1 MNQHQPIPNLVGY
14 YASDDG
20 ILSAAKNGAPLQAE
34 GRRGISAM
42 VKTRH
47 GRLNAHTL
55 LTVTLGPA
63 AASAWARE
71 YDRQRRAEWLR
82 FRRDNPTS
90 EANTW
95 PPLTEEETDWLDEY
109 DAAKETPSA

>member
-1 MNQHQPIPNLVGY
+1 MNQPQPIPNLVGY

-34 GRRGISAM
+34 GRRGVSAM

-47 GRLNAHTL
+47 GRLNVHTL
-55 LTVTLGPA
+55 LVVTLGPA
-63 AASAWARE
+63 AAAAWARD
-71 YDRQRRAEWLR
+71 YDRRSRATWLR
-82 FRRDNPTS
+82 FRRDNPAS

-95 PPLTEEETDWLDEY
+95 GPPTEDELDWLDEY
-109 DAAKETPSA
+109 DAAKETPNA

>member
-1 MNQHQPIPNLVGY
+1 MNQPQPIPNLVGY

-20 ILSAAKNGAPLQAE
+20 ILSAAKNGEPLKAE

-47 GRLNAHTL
+47 GRLNVHTL
-55 LTVTLGPA
+55 LLVTLGPA
-63 AASAWARE
+63 TAANWASE
-71 YDRQRRAEWLR
+71 YDRRSRANWLR
-82 FRRDNPTS
+82 FRRGNPHV

-95 PPLTEEETDWLDEY
+95 GPLTDDEIDWLADF
-109 DAAKETPSA
+109 DAQAVAA

>member
-1 MNQHQPIPNLVGY
+1 MNQPQPIPHLVGY

-20 ILSAAKNGAPLQAE
+20 ILSAAKNGDPLQAE
-34 GRRGISAM
+34 GRRGVSAM

-47 GRLNAHTL
+47 GRLNVHTL

-71 YDRQRRAEWLR
+71 YDRRSRAAWLR
-82 FRRDNPTS
+82 FRRDNDDNP
-90 EANTW
+90 W
-95 PPLTEEETDWLDEY
+95 GPLTEEQLDWLNEY
-109 DAAKETPSA
+109 DAEHGTEVAA